1 MDTLILAAGI
11 LEEILAHARAGY
23 PLEICGLI
31 AGCEGEGR
39 ELYRGQNVARTPET
53 AFEMDATTLARQIDF
68 EERGLA
74 LVAVYHSHPHGP
86 DRPSPLDV
94 AQAFYP
100 DAVHII
106 CSLAAF
112 QNPTVKGF
120 RIADGSVWEVR
131 LLRTFDN

>member
-1 MDTLILAAGI
+1 METLVLAAGI
-11 LEEILAHARAGY
+11 VEEILAHAREGY
-23 PLEICGLI
+23 PLEVCGLI
-31 AGCEGEGR
+31 AGCKGEGR

-68 EERGLA
+68 EERGLMLA
-74 LVAVYHSHPHGP
+74 AVYHSHPRGP
-86 DRPSPLDV
+86 DRPSPVDV

-100 DAVHII
+100 EVVHII
-106 CSLAAF
+106 CSLAALEY
-112 QNPTVKGF
+112 PTINGF